1 MWTFDSWILC
11 QCHLRED
18 EINCWIR
25 GHDFNIELE
34 NIDDVLGF
42 EDLEHDFTHYKD
54 KMLYIEKA
62 QLHIGGVRE
71 GKCLNTTVFPS
82 DLRCLT
88 IIMMFNLYPVKKMTT
103 ISNARAIFLTELREN
118 TYIDISAHAFSVIVV
133 ETRTTLRAK
142 LILPSLLMRLF
153 WAKGVEI
160 PPRHQSHAY
169 SSSYQ
174 CSNNCT
180 DQSSSAG

>member
-1 MWTFDSWILC
+1 M
-11 QCHLRED
+11 
-18 EINCWIR
+18 
-25 GHDFNIELE
+25 E

-54 KMLYIEKA
+54 KMLYIEKV
-62 QLHIGGVRE
+62 QLHIGGVRK

-88 IIMMFNLYPVKKMTT
+88 LIMMFNLYPVKKMTT

-153 WAKGVEI
+153 
-160 PPRHQSHAY
+160 
-169 SSSYQ
+169 
-174 CSNNCT
+174 
-180 DQSSSAG
+180 